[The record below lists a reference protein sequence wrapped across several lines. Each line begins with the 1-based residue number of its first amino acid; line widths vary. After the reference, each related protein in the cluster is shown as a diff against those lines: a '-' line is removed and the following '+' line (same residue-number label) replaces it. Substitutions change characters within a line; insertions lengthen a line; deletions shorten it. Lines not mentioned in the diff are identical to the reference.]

1 VTAGYSGK
9 PLVTKLGIKERSTAI
24 FLNAPEHY
32 RALLGELPAGVE
44 VAEKLAGQFDF
55 IHFFTKSRQ
64 ELESQFPALKEALA
78 KNGTLWISWPKAAS
92 KVSTD
97 LSDNAVREIGLANGL
112 VDVKI
117 AAVDQ
122 TWSGVKFVYRLKD
135 R

>member
-1 VTAGYSGK
+1 MTAGYSGK

-24 FLNAPEHY
+24 FLNAPDHY

-44 VAEKLAGQFDF
+44 LAEKLAGQFDF
-55 IHFFTKSRQ
+55 IHFFTKRRQ
-64 ELESQFPALKEALA
+64 ELETQFPAMKEALA
-78 KNGTLWISWPKAAS
+78 KNGMLWVSWPKAAS

-122 TWSGVKFVYRLKD
+122 TWSGMKFVYRLKD